1 MQNCGHV
8 ILYCILCGYFFTKHL
23 YLTVLYCFLYI
34 FDKKQPE
41 TGCFLSRHFYQY
53 AELSTFAFSQ

>member
-23 YLTVLYCFLYI
+23 YLTVLYCFL
-34 FDKKQPE
+34 
-41 TGCFLSRHFYQY
+41 SRHFYQY
-53 AELSTFAFSQ
+53 AELSTFAFFQ